1 MTSEENPGAPWWF
14 QIVAIV
20 AVLWNLMGLMAFTVQ
35 VAMDDATIAALPEGQ
50 RELMQT
56 TPAWAIIAFAVA
68 VLCGTAGS
76 ILLALKNKAAVA
88 VLWLSLIGVLVQN
101 THSFLLSNAL
111 EVHGALAVV
120 VAVAVI
126 VIAIGLAVLS
136 SRANR
141 DGWLAK

>member
-1 MTSEENPGAPWWF
+1 MSEENPGAPKWF
-14 QIVAIV
+14 RIVAIV
-20 AVLWNLMGLMAFTVQ
+20 AVLWNLMGLMAFTAQ
-35 VAMDDATIAALPEGQ
+35 VAMDDATIADLPEGQ

-76 ILLALKNKAAVA
+76 ILLALKNKAAVP

-101 THSFLLSNAL
+101 THSFFLSNAL
-111 EVHGALAVV
+111 EVYGTQAVV
-120 VAVAVI
+120 LPVVVI

-141 DGWLAK
+141 DGWLTK